1 MNDYD
6 KIFLRKALKLIL
18 FSNLFILDMY
28 VYEKSHSWKGKDWI
42 FSNQY
47 ANSEKHSCLCRD
59 YRKGCLD
66 QFLELENVIV
76 FCNMQMKFVKHTKG

>member
-47 ANSEKHSCLCRD
+47 AISEKHSC
-59 YRKGCLD
+59 
-66 QFLELENVIV
+66 
-76 FCNMQMKFVKHTKG
+76 